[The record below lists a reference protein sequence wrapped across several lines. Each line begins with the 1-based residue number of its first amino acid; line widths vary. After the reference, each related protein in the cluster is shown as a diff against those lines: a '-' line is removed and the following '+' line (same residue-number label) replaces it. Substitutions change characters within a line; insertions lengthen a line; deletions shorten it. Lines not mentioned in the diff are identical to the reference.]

1 MPITLGQHPASDS
14 TPDGQDADEAPR
26 RRDPKATRKAL
37 LDAAEELFSVQ
48 GPSATSLTQVAKK
61 AGVTKS
67 LIHHHFGSKEELWEE
82 VQQRYFSEYF
92 EAQKAMI
99 ESAESTAS
107 LLRDSLITYFRFL
120 QAHPE
125 SVRFVTWTF
134 ATKDDDHCPTKHEEE
149 LFELGMKRIKEAQA
163 KGEIRADL
171 EPFFIIKT
179 LIALP
184 LAWFQTHKDTLALLD
199 GALAPKALDELYLRD
214 MVEIFLNGVRPPDV
228 PNLSAAGTP
237 AAGTPDADVSK

>member
-14 TPDGQDADEAPR
+14 PPDGQEADESPR

-37 LDAAEELFSVQ
+37 LDAAEELFTFQ

-99 ESAESTAS
+99 EAHGLWMRLQEAEVG
-107 LLRDSLITYFRFL
+107 DERFPQ
-120 QAHPE
+120 QA
-125 SVRFVTWTF
+125 RGRLGAF
-134 ATKDDDHCPTKHEEE
+134 DH
-149 LFELGMKRIKEAQA
+149 R
-163 KGEIRADL
+163 
-171 EPFFIIKT
+171 
-179 LIALP
+179 
-184 LAWFQTHKDTLALLD
+184 
-199 GALAPKALDELYLRD
+199 
-214 MVEIFLNGVRPPDV
+214 
-228 PNLSAAGTP
+228 
-237 AAGTPDADVSK
+237 